1 MKTIFN
7 TTEKSNFILNMKT
20 EVLQKIVLVFVVIC
34 SVCPLLGGGMVL
46 ANSKLAYAPAGF
58 LSFCGFT
65 AILIF
70 IVAMLKKY
78 VVFTKNISY
87 FLISAYALLAVVS
100 CIFPYDFDIALY
112 GNINRFEG
120 LFALLAYV
128 GIFLLATLTGKHN
141 HVKVIMDT
149 IVGIGIVQA
158 LIGAVQ
164 SIPAL
169 ELNSGF
175 ANLFPVAE
183 RFVYLPS
190 GTSSNPIYLA
200 TFLTIAASVAIAGAA
215 FDKNYTRRVVYATAA
230 ALFYIVSTLTCSTIG
245 YIGIPIV
252 FAIIFAIECIR
263 IIRCKDGFFSPAMSI
278 LMVIFGTFVIS
289 FIIVSLT
296 SDLRILDRGIAF
308 QDGFFNL
315 FVAGQA
321 DPFDRSFYAHNW
333 QVSVDILAKDFNIIL
348 GTGPDCLFIPEYKMA
363 GENAIQSVMNGFDK
377 PYNHYLYVLV
387 TRGIL
392 SLIAYLA
399 IVIYSIKR
407 SFGGLKK
414 FFNNGELWYK
424 TALFTSIVVYSVV
437 IFIGVSSIM
446 IAPFFW
452 IMLGLAN
459 AKHLDEE

>member
-20 EVLQKIVLVFVVIC
+20 EVLQKIVLVLVVIC
-34 SVCPLLGGGMVL
+34 AVCPLLGGVMVL
-46 ANSKLAYAPAGF
+46 FNPKLAYAPAGF

-70 IVAMLKKY
+70 IVAILKKY

-87 FLISAYALLAVVS
+87 FLICAYFLLAIIS

-120 LFALLAYV
+120 LFALMAYA
-128 GIFLLATLTGKHN
+128 GIFMLATLTGKHN
-141 HVKVIMDT
+141 HAKVIMDT
-149 IVGIGIVQA
+149 IVGVGIVQA

-169 ELNSGF
+169 ELNSQF
-175 ANLFPVAE
+175 ANLFPTAE
-183 RFVYLPS
+183 RYVYLPS

-215 FDKNYTRRVVYATAA
+215 FDKNYTRRVVYATSA
-230 ALFYIVSTLTCSTIG
+230 ALFYIVSVLTCSTIG

-252 FAIIFAIECIR
+252 FAVIFAIECIR
-263 IIRCKDGFFSPAMSI
+263 IVRCKDGFFSPAMSI
-278 LMVIFGTFVIS
+278 LLVIFGTFAIS
-289 FIIVSLT
+289 FVIVSLT
-296 SDLRILDRGIAF
+296 SNLRILDRGIAF
-308 QDGFFNL
+308 QDGFYNL

-321 DPFDRSFYAHNW
+321 DPFDKSFYAHNW
-333 QVSVDILAKDFNIIL
+333 QTSVDILAKDFNILL
-348 GTGPDCLFIPEYKMA
+348 GTGPDCLFIPEYQMS
-363 GENAIQSVMNGFDK
+363 GELAIQNVMNGFDK

-387 TRGIL
+387 TRGIF
-392 SLIAYLA
+392 SLLAYLS
-399 IVIYSIKR
+399 IVIYSIRK

-414 FFNNGELWYK
+414 FFQNGELWYK
-424 TALFTSIVVYSVV
+424 TAIFTSIVVYSIV
-437 IFIGVSSIM
+437 IFVGVSSILV
-446 IAPFFW
+446 APFFW

-459 AKHLDEE
+459 AKHLEED